1 MHMSFLFQRTV
12 SFPFPRDLTSYHFKN
27 AIRLD
32 AKVSRRDLQLKMP
45 GGGCSVT
52 RRQFSSSLLSP
63 QSFCW
68 LQTNEPRYKH
78 LPLVQVNLHSVKAF
92 VAWKPASCIL
102 LPRQACAPTLK
113 LSCQEETTWTRPQV
127 TSILACRSPSLCPV
141 QLLVASDAHLPCS
154 QTLRAG
160 STWDGTQSHNVHT
173 WGTQSRQ
180 PSSQRVEAMVS
191 RGVEEAVPLRPAF
204 PP

>member
-12 SFPFPRDLTSYHFKN
+12 SFPFPHDLTSYHFKN
-27 AIRLD
+27 TTRLD

-78 LPLVQVNLHSVKAF
+78 LPLVQVNLHSEKHNIKHEV
-92 VAWKPASCIL
+92 VNASL
-102 LPRQACAPTLK
+102 TL
-113 LSCQEETTWTRPQV
+113 LSCYFFLPHLHAMIVWELSLSGEPRKLNSEEGY
-127 TSILACRSPSLCPV
+127 LGKGLPSMKCTGQGP
-141 QLLVASDAHLPCS
+141 
-154 QTLRAG
+154 
-160 STWDGTQSHNVHT
+160 
-173 WGTQSRQ
+173 WGTLG
-180 PSSQRVEAMVS
+180 PAMPYS
-191 RGVEEAVPLRPAF
+191 NPQKG
-204 PP
+204 

>member
-1 MHMSFLFQRTV
+1 MS
-12 SFPFPRDLTSYHFKN
+12 N
-27 AIRLD
+27 A
-32 AKVSRRDLQLKMP
+32 S
-45 GGGCSVT
+45 SN
-52 RRQFSSSLLSP
+52 SSLERRNTSCYFVKISHHGSLSP
-63 QSFCW
+63 LTLYGLQFINANVHSFNTAVWYFITYQLRVKINFTFKCGGFS
-68 LQTNEPRYKH
+68 P
-78 LPLVQVNLHSVKAF
+78 VKAF